1 MQYTDA
7 MREPDVF
14 CYNLAYYVPY
24 DPESVWELVQRHN
37 GYMSV
42 LPAGYYEFYIPR
54 EYASLLVLAFPGL
67 RRQYQKDLYT

>member
-1 MQYTDA
+1 MHYDNA

-14 CYNLAYYVPY
+14 CYNLAYWMPY
-24 DPESVWELVQRHN
+24 DPESVWQLVERHA

-42 LPAGYYEFYIPR
+42 LPAGYYEFYIPSQ
-54 EYASLLVLAFPGL
+54 YASILVLAFPCL